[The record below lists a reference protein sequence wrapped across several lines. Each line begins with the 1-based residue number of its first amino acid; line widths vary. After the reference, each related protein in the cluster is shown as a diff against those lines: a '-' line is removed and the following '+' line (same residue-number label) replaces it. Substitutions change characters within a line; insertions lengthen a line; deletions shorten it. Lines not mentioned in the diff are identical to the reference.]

1 MVIYDI
7 NNDLK
12 KILVG
17 ISIFIKSLRYSNF
30 LKILLSIIVGLDFLS
45 ISTMMRGFVFV
56 VIFRLNVYKL

>member
-30 LKILLSIIVGLDFLS
+30 FKDSFKHYC
-45 ISTMMRGFVFV
+45 GFGFFKHKYDDER
-56 VIFRLNVYKL
+56 IHICCNFPIECL